1 MHVCMINSIRT
12 RSRRVISW
20 NNTSRRAHMNLL
32 HELTDDDDNDNKQ
45 VILVERKRE
54 EQVRKKQKLPNDS
67 GKRAK

>member
-1 MHVCMINSIRT
+1 MYVCMINSIRT

-32 HELTDDDDNDNKQ
+32 HELTDDDNDNKQ
-45 VILVERKRE
+45 VLLVERKRE